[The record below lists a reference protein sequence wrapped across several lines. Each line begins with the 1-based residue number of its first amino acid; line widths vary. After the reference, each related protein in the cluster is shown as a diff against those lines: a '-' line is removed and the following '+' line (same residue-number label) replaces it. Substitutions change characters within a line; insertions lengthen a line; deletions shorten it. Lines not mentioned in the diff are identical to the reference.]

1 MLVETF
7 KCYLGLFVVLNK
19 MIKIQAISEVVN
31 NYINQIISDI
41 SVLKNCDENSKEYK
55 FVVDMSKT
63 NLEVYDSFMKK
74 HLLKEVICL

>member
-55 FVVDMSKT
+55 FVMDMSKT
-63 NLEVYDSFMKK
+63 NLELYDNFMKK
-74 HLLKEVICL
+74 HLLKEVIL